1 MTLLSLAV
9 RLPELPVLGPLQL
22 LLSPR
27 ILTIPFWTPY
37 DGKSSRPAVEPGT
50 HAQGEASRSDASREA
65 NRMDLPPRRK

>member
-9 RLPELPVLGPLQL
+9 RLPELQVLGPLQL

-27 ILTIPFWTPY
+27 ILNIPFWTPY

-50 HAQGEASRSDASREA
+50 HAQEEASRSDASREA